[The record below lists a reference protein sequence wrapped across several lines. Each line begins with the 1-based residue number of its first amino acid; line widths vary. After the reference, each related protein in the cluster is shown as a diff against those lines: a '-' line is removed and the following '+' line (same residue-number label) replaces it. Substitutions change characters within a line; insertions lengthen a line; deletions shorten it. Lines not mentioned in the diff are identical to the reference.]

1 MNDPATV
8 YYSARGG
15 YVVRNNRT
23 GDIVQISNRLNPNW
37 RAPWDR

>member
-8 YYSARGG
+8 YYHPEGG

-23 GDIVQISNRLNPNW
+23 GDIVQIG
-37 RAPWDR
+37 DRFDPMWKTEWP